1 MPMQSYRYHKTVVKI
16 SSGGDGI
23 DNFGFNSRNL
33 YSKCGFWKSHQWS
46 LRRLVRSRQMTTN
59 FVVLIIML
67 VTSLTQGFVR
77 SNAMLCSLTRA
88 KNNARFRRAFCATT
102 GINHTE
108 RKRIVFLGSPQF
120 AADSLQSMVD
130 ESKSNIPVPFDVVA
144 VVTQPPS
151 QDKKYNPVHKLAG
164 KLNIPLYTPQTAKDV
179 NFLAE
184 LETLNVDLCI
194 TAAYGNFLPKRFL
207 SIPKLGTVNIHP
219 SLLPLYR
226 GAAPVQRSLENGDAS
241 TGVSVAFTVLKMDA
255 GPIIA
260 QIPYPLTGVEKA
272 PEVLTNCFKLGT
284 KALLDSLPSIFDG
297 TVKTTAQIDADA
309 THAPKLCVQDSIVD
323 FNTMNAR
330 TIHNRCRAYQD
341 WPGLLATF
349 RMGGSVVKA
358 KLITTHIVDGAPGS
372 AKCNRTVDIVKHA
385 GGKKPV
391 DMLRV
396 VCGDGSVLGILEV
409 TPAGRKQMDI
419 KSLLNGLR
427 GKGDTSISWADHEEL
442 Q

>member
-1 MPMQSYRYHKTVVKI
+1 MK
-16 SSGGDGI
+16 
-23 DNFGFNSRNL
+23 
-33 YSKCGFWKSHQWS
+33 
-46 LRRLVRSRQMTTN
+46 TN
-59 FVVLIIML
+59 FAVLIIML
-67 VTSLTQGFVR
+67 VTSLAHGFVR
-77 SNAMLCSLTRA
+77 SGARLCSLPRT
-88 KNNARFRRAFCATT
+88 KNVVRLHRAFCASTK
-102 GINHTE
+102 ISPTE

-130 ESKSNIPVPFDVVA
+130 ESAKSTPAPFDIVA

-151 QDKKYNPVHKLAG
+151 QDKKTNPVHKLAG

-179 NFLAE
+179 DFLVE

-260 QIPYPLTGVEKA
+260 QIPYPLTGAEKA

-284 KALLDSLPSIFDG
+284 EALMEALPSIFDG
-297 TVKTTAQIDADA
+297 TVKTTAQNGADA

-349 RMGGSVVKA
+349 HMGGSIVKT
-358 KLITTHIVDGAPGS
+358 KLITTHIIDGAPGS
-372 AKCNRTVDIVKHA
+372 ATCNKTVDIVKHTE
-385 GGKKPV
+385 GKKPV

-409 TPAGRKQMDI
+409 TPVGRKQMDI
-419 KSLLNGLR
+419 KSLLNGLK
-427 GKGDTSISWADHEEL
+427 GKGDTTIVWADH
-442 Q
+442 QQ